1 MNEPTPPPRHL
12 SRRDMIAL
20 SGSVTAAA
28 LTGQAAAQAPAPA
41 AGKVFRIGVI
51 SAAIL
56 GKPQPRNGHTYH
68 FAQYLHPTFDFE
80 AFKKHDP
87 NALPIYQNYL
97 RNPKYHFDQLPFPD
111 TKITQYYDA
120 DPKVAEPWTQ
130 IFTGCQVATNLE
142 KMAEEVDAIWLGDAS
157 GYGEDHFDL
166 IKAGLARGL
175 PTFCDKPIGGSV
187 AGTRKIIDFAK
198 AHNAPLM
205 SANIFRYEWG
215 MEAAQRMRDSG
226 EFGKIEHVSARMN
239 SRYNSA
245 SWSVYGQHPL
255 WTIIS
260 LMGSGVDAISMYE
273 YNDTCHGFVTFQ
285 DRYPCHF
292 WWGQP
297 AEKFEYDR
305 TDVYFSK
312 KYYSY
317 TPSIEGS
324 FNYGY
329 HYSMFRMANTF
340 RHMVQTRVEPVPHA
354 EIMDVTAMIHAG
366 AKSAQEN
373 SRLVKLSEVMG

>member
-1 MNEPTPPPRHL
+1 MNEPISPARGL
-12 SRRDMIAL
+12 SRRDMLAL
-20 SGSVTAAA
+20 TGSAAAAA
-28 LTGQAAAQAPAPA
+28 LTGQAAAQAPAPIP
-41 AGKVFRIGVI
+41 GKTFRIGVI

-56 GKPQPRNGHTYH
+56 GKPQPRNGHTWH
-68 FAQYLHPTFDFE
+68 FAQYLHPEFDVD
-80 AFKKHDP
+80 ALKRHDP
-87 NALPIYQNYL
+87 NAVPIFKNYL
-97 RNPKYHFDQLPFPD
+97 RNPQYTFDQLPFPD
-111 TKITQYYDA
+111 TRITQYYDA
-120 DPKVAEPWTQ
+120 YPKAAVPFTEVFPGVKVAE
-130 IFTGCQVATNLE
+130 NL
-142 KMAEEVDAIWLGDAS
+142 KQMVEEVDAIWLGDAS

-166 IKAGLARGL
+166 VAPGLAKGL

-187 AGTRKIIDFAK
+187 TGTRKILEFAR
-198 AHNAPLM
+198 AHQAPLM
-205 SANIFRYEWG
+205 SANIFRFEWG
-215 MEAAQRMRDSG
+215 MEAAKRMRDSG
-226 EFGKIEHVSARMN
+226 EFGEIEHVSARMN
-239 SRYNSA
+239 SRYSSA
-245 SWSVYGQHPL
+245 NWSVYGQHPL

-260 LMGSGVDAISMYE
+260 LMGAGVEAVSMYE
-273 YNDTCHGFVTFQ
+273 HVDTCHGFVTFQ

-305 TDVYFSK
+305 TDVYYKK

-340 RHMVQTRVEPVPHA
+340 RHMVQTRVEPVPHQ
-354 EIMDVTAMIHAG
+354 EILEVTAMIHAG
-366 AKSAQEN
+366 AKSAQEQ